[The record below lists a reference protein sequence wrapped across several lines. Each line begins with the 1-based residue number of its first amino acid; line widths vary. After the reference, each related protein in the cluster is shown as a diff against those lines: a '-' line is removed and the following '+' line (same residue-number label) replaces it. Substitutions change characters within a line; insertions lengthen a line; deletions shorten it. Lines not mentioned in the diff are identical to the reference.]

1 MLQVVKQ
8 TDQGGIPSAV
18 TRAVVDELVARRI
31 EQYPADIVEL
41 AKQCVTD
48 FLAVTLA
55 GTRETGSQAVAA
67 EIAGRARQ
75 RRSVD
80 ADRTGAARLRA
91 RRGIDQRHGGAR
103 ARL

>member
-1 MLQVVKQ
+1 MYEQVCEASEPQQDGV
-8 TDQGGIPSAV
+8 PSAV

-55 GTRETGSQAVAA
+55 GHAGDR
-67 EIAGRARQ
+67 IAGCRRRA
-75 RRSVD
+75 
-80 ADRTGAARLRA
+80 A
-91 RRGIDQRHGGAR
+91 
-103 ARL
+103 